1 MLKEIQEQEDSCYPA
16 NTTPK
21 PSTHDNSN
29 KNTTH
34 YDRKSSSYDKNWTYA
49 VRQAEVQLLDPVRD
63 ELDPP
68 QSYEYDASETYDK
81 GYYVAVVN
89 TANKV
94 ELWGCCFNCGKEGHR

>member
-1 MLKEIQEQEDSCYPA
+1 M
-16 NTTPK
+16 
-21 PSTHDNSN
+21 
-29 KNTTH
+29 
-34 YDRKSSSYDKNWTYA
+34 
-49 VRQAEVQLLDPVRD
+49 RQAEVQLLDPVRD

-94 ELWGCCFNCGKEGHR
+94 EL